1 MRAVTV
7 MEFKVGILIIAGIL
21 AVLSLVLIS
30 DRLRFDRYY
39 HVSAYLADAAG
50 LRPNSPVTLAGI
62 RIGEV
67 DHLLPV
73 QDARGVIKAV
83 LRINERY
90 PLPANAQVTIS
101 SSGIFGDSYLAFSAP
116 HGSSDGQRM
125 AVDGSAAVVASK
137 GFLENASQ
145 QAERLLASANE
156 FMGAEMR
163 SEMKRLITNAADL
176 AKAGTDLA
184 KHLDAQNRQLGET
197 LAAVKSLSEELRT
210 RSVTVGSKVEQGL
223 EAYTRLAASA
233 QQQTDTLGPK
243 IAASLE
249 RLDALGKRGEDTL
262 TGTAG
267 DLKAAL
273 ATFAELGTRL
283 NHIASAVESGQGVA
297 GKLVMDQDLARDV
310 DSMSVDLSR
319 TAAYLAEHPEAV
331 VFGMK
336 KRSQDAERAHRERE
350 KARRQ
355 LLAPPSGVR
364 LDEFRDMP
372 ATAKKP

>member
-7 MEFKVGILIIAGIL
+7 MEFKVGLLIIAGML
-21 AVLSLVLIS
+21 AILSLVMIS

-39 HVSAYLADAAG
+39 PVSAFLSDAAG
-50 LRPNSPVTLAGI
+50 LRTNSPVTLAGI

-67 DHLLPV
+67 EHLLPV
-73 QDARGVIKAV
+73 QDPRGVIKAV
-83 LRINERY
+83 MRINQRY
-90 PLPANAQVTIS
+90 PLPANASVTIS
-101 SSGIFGDSYLAFSAP
+101 SSGIFGDSFLAFSAP
-116 HGSSDGQRM
+116 HGSTDNRTM
-125 AVDGSAAVVASK
+125 AMDGSAEVVASK

-145 QAERLLASANE
+145 QAERMLNAANE
-156 FMGAEMR
+156 LLGPEMR
-163 SEMKRLITNAADL
+163 AEMKRLVGNSADL

-184 KHLDAQNRQLGET
+184 RHLDEQNRQIAET

-210 RSVTVGSKVEQGL
+210 RSVSVGTRVEQGV
-223 EAYTRLAASA
+223 EAYTRLAGSV
-233 QQQTDTLGPK
+233 QQQTEALGPK
-243 IAASLE
+243 VAASLE
-249 RLDALGKRGEDTL
+249 RLDALARRGEVAMT
-262 TGTAG
+262 TSTG
-267 DLKAAL
+267 DLRAAL
-273 ATFAELGTRL
+273 AAITELGGRL

-336 KRSQDAERAHRERE
+336 KKNQDAERVHREHE

-355 LLAPPSGVR
+355 LLAPPAGIR
-364 LDEFRDMP
+364 LDESREAP
-372 ATAKKP
+372 AKKP